1 VVDFHSPRI
10 ERSYF
15 FVKTNHLESLNEAVY
30 SSTDVLRTKG
40 ERTRHAILDAAAALA
55 TQEGLEPLSIAR
67 LAKATGMSKSGLFAH
82 FGSKEELQLATVD
95 HAAAMFAAEVIA
107 PARAAPRGLARV
119 WALCDRMVDYAE
131 RQVFPGGCF
140 FACTSFEFNN
150 RPGPVRD
157 RIEEMIRSWLSYL
170 EHAIEQ
176 AQEAGELDPELS
188 AREIAFQLDAFAQSA
203 NAQFQLFRDR
213 RVFEEARRAIRDRI
227 ESLRLARA
235 A

>member
-1 VVDFHSPRI
+1 
-10 ERSYF
+10 
-15 FVKTNHLESLNEAVY
+15 
-30 SSTDVLRTKG
+30 VLKTKG
-40 ERTRHAILDAAAALA
+40 ERTKHAILDAAAALA

-67 LAKATGMSKSGLFAH
+67 LAEATGMSKSGLFAH

-95 HAAAMFAAEVIA
+95 HAAAMFVDEVIA
-107 PARAAPRGLARV
+107 PARAAPRGVARV
-119 WALCDRMVDYAE
+119 WALCDRMVDYSE

-157 RIEEMIRSWLSYL
+157 RIKEMMRSWLSYL
-170 EHAIEQ
+170 EHAVEQ
-176 AQEAGELDPELS
+176 AQEAGELDPQLS
-188 AREIAFQLDAFAQSA
+188 AREVAFQLDAFAQSA
-203 NAQFQLFRDR
+203 NAQFQLFRDE

-227 ESLRLARA
+227 ESLRAARA